1 MTFKQVYCLR
11 CMIIIIIFYYT
22 FLHLTN
28 CIEISGTTLGKT
40 EAQINRVQVLREV
53 GPDMFCVHRLCL

>member
-1 MTFKQVYCLR
+1 MHDNNYY
-11 CMIIIIIFYYT
+11 FYYT